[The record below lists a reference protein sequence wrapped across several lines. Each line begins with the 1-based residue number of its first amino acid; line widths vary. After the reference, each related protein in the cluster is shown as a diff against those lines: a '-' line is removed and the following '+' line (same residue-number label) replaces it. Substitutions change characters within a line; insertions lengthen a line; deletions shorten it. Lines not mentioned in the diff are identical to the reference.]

1 MTTINNAK
9 PLNHSR
15 VFIEIAYAPAV
26 ITFLLL
32 VYARVAKGDSLL
44 GNPATETFILYLL
57 LGQFIENR
65 LRLNSNKPP
74 QNHQ

>member
-15 VFIEIAYAPAV
+15 VFIAIAYAPAV

-32 VYARVAKGDSLL
+32 VYARVAKGDS
-44 GNPATETFILYLL
+44 
-57 LGQFIENR
+57 
-65 LRLNSNKPP
+65 
-74 QNHQ
+74 